1 MAEMKLLYIRE
12 SEEQPVASG
21 KAVFAAI
28 EFSDREDVRVL
39 IDRIVDNEN
48 ETGVCF
54 VSYTYF
60 EAFKGNGEKTRV
72 MELILSIEEEATVV
86 GVSVILKGMI
96 E

>member
-12 SEEQPVASG
+12 SEEPVASS

-39 IDRIVDNEN
+39 VDRIVDNEN

-54 VSYTYF
+54 VSYNYF
-60 EAFKGNGEKTRV
+60 EAYNGNGEKTRV